1 MEIQNLPWYGQ
12 LGVFLLVGAVLFGI
26 FYFVIYSPAQDEI
39 ASVVAQREKLDEEI
53 RKAEKNESK
62 LEKLKEEKAA
72 NERILEELKG
82 ILPEKKEVS
91 QILRKIQAIA
101 SNARLKTST
110 FTFNKEVARDYYL
123 EWPIA
128 ISLEGNYH
136 NLGIFFDQVSRLKK
150 IFTIDGLHIAPL
162 KTLSYD
168 YTIMATFTATT
179 YIYREG
185 GVAKKPVVKRAP
197 PKRPSAAG
205 DDTVV
210 KGEF

>member
-12 LGVFLLVGAVLFGI
+12 FLVFLLVGVVLVGI
-26 FYFVIYSPAQDEI
+26 FYFVVYSPTESEI
-39 ASVVAQREKLDEEI
+39 DSLVAQRTTLDEEI
-53 RKAEKNESK
+53 RKAEKSESK
-62 LEKLKEEKAA
+62 LEKLKEEKAD
-72 NERILEELKG
+72 NERILEDLKG

-110 FTFNKEVARDYYL
+110 FKFNKENSREYYL

-150 IFTIDGLHIAPL
+150 IFTINGLKLSPL
-162 KTLSYD
+162 QSLSYD
-168 YTIMATFTATT
+168 YTIRATFTATT

-185 GVAKKPVVKRAP
+185 VPVKKAAAKRQPRRAAE
-197 PKRPSAAG
+197 PSDSIG
-205 DDTVV
+205 DI
-210 KGEF
+210 

>member
-12 LGVFLLVGAVLFGI
+12 LLVFLIIGAVLSGI
-26 FYFVIYSPAQDEI
+26 FYFVIYSPTQDEI
-39 ASVVAQREKLDEEI
+39 ASIVVQSERLQDEI

-62 LEKLKEEKAA
+62 LEKLKEEKAL
-72 NERILEELKG
+72 NEKILDDLKG

-110 FTFNKEVARDYYL
+110 FNFNKETNREIYL

-150 IFTIDGLHIAPL
+150 IFTIDALHIAPL
-162 KTLSYD
+162 RSLSYD
-168 YTIMATFTATT
+168 YTIQANFTATT

-185 GVAKKPVVKRAP
+185 GKVRRAAPKRAP
-197 PKRPSAAG
+197 ARRPAQADAG
-205 DDTVV
+205 LRPGDY
-210 KGEF
+210 